1 MNSDDEGPRS
11 GGGGDDEVALPKS
24 TINKLIAESLPA
36 GFSAAKEVKDLMA
49 ECCKEFLLAVSSEA
63 NEICEKDSKK
73 TMLPDHIL
81 SALKA
86 LGFEEFVSGVEDVL
100 ADHKEVKKGEKAKK
114 AKKAAGNG
122 MTEEEM
128 LKIQEEL
135 FAKSRARMDAGEGAA
150 PAALGEGEGEAKE
163 EKQEE

>member
-1 MNSDDEGPRS
+1 MNSDDGGPRT

-100 ADHKEVKKGEKAKK
+100 ADHKEGEKAKK

-122 MTEEEM
+122 MTEAEM
-128 LKIQEEL
+128 LRIQEEL
-135 FAKSRARMDAGEGAA
+135 FAKSRARMDAGEESA
-150 PAALGEGEGEAKE
+150 PAAPGEGETKE

>member
-1 MNSDDEGPRS
+1 MNSDDEGPRT

-24 TINKLIAESLPA
+24 TINKLIA
-36 GFSAAKEVKDLMA
+36 
-49 ECCKEFLLAVSSEA
+49 EFLLAVSSEA

-73 TMLPDHIL
+73 TMLPDH
-81 SALKA
+81 A

-100 ADHKEVKKGEKAKK
+100 ADHKEVKKASPASRSLRPAPASDHLGSRSQGEKAKK

-128 LKIQEEL
+128 LRIQEEL
-135 FAKSRARMDAGEGAA
+135 FAKSRARMDAGEGSA
-150 PAALGEGEGEAKE
+150 PAAPGEGEGAAKE
-163 EKQEE
+163 EKQE

>member
-100 ADHKEVKKGEKAKK
+100 ADHKEGEKAKK